1 MLQKKLATFFLLGCA
16 LVLHADIVDE
26 KVVNILGYESY
37 ESQQGIINEIT
48 ANKKNY
54 FLNNTISYN
63 KLIKHLKMQSLL
75 EFTVPEQSE
84 IKVLFHIKNGDKK
97 GFKILKNV
105 LSNIGYS
112 YYFTDYI
119 TKDNDEITWQI
130 RFVSDYTFDP
140 YNFNDELAK
149 FQSDITDIHRH
160 TLTNWEYTID
170 TKNGIFADLK
180 TLKLDERVSLPM
192 PLEPYTLTLPN
203 AKELL
208 IASTQGNS
216 WIPKISFYDNELG
229 GLGTI
234 EMNQVYEGLKVA
246 IPKNAKYV
254 KISDRYTL
262 LNIKRGLSVLVS
274 NSLQN

>member
-119 TKDNDEITWQI
+119 TKDNNEISWQI

-140 YNFNDELAK
+140 YNFND
-149 FQSDITDIHRH
+149 
-160 TLTNWEYTID
+160 
-170 TKNGIFADLK
+170 
-180 TLKLDERVSLPM
+180 
-192 PLEPYTLTLPN
+192 
-203 AKELL
+203 
-208 IASTQGNS
+208 
-216 WIPKISFYDNELG
+216 
-229 GLGTI
+229 
-234 EMNQVYEGLKVA
+234 
-246 IPKNAKYV
+246 
-254 KISDRYTL
+254 
-262 LNIKRGLSVLVS
+262 
-274 NSLQN
+274 